1 MQNHYLPHQY
11 NLSNIVYDIPE
22 VFNEGSESYRKTIK
36 IYDTKK
42 NKPLYIQTPELI
54 NIFGVSKKKN
64 YSEILLP
71 LGGIHAIVFKNFLSQ
86 LDNKILKDA
95 NINKNV
101 WFSMT
106 KSESEKE
113 TKRIINTKS
122 VKFIPIIKE
131 INHEATTTMEQ
142 SEHLDKCRDG
152 MIKIKVTST
161 TIVKKDNEEISIDD
175 LLQNNKLRIIL
186 QIYAIWVTMT
196 PLDEEK
202 TSFVSTFG
210 IYLKPEI
217 IEERPSYNLAFIEE
231 EKIIFESDDED
242 DESNR
247 NSDGESISSIEDNE

>member
-11 NLSNIVYDIPE
+11 NLSNIIYDHPE
-22 VFNEGSESYRKTIK
+22 VNHDESRKTIK

-42 NKPLYIQTPELI
+42 GKPLYIQTPELV

-95 NINKNV
+95 NINKNL

-106 KSESEKE
+106 KSESESKE
-113 TKRIINTKS
+113 TKRIINSKS
-122 VKFIPIIKE
+122 VKFIPLIKE
-131 INHEATTTMEQ
+131 INQEVTTTMEQ
-142 SEHLDKCRDG
+142 SEHIDKCHDG
-152 MIKIKVTST
+152 MIKIKITPT
-161 TIVKKDNEEISIDD
+161 TLIKKDFNDINIDE

-186 QIYAIWVTMT
+186 QIYAIWITMT
-196 PLDEEK
+196 PLDDEK

-217 IEERPSYNLAFIEE
+217 IEERTSYNLAFIEE
-231 EKIIFESDDED
+231 EKIIFDSDEEESDKEESDE
-242 DESNR
+242 ELEN
-247 NSDGESISSIEDNE
+247 

>member
-11 NLSNIVYDIPE
+11 NLSNIIYDTPE

-101 WFSMT
+101 WFSMS

-113 TKRIINTKS
+113 IKRIINTKS

-131 INHEATTTMEQ
+131 INHEVTTTMEQ

-152 MIKIKVTST
+152 MIKIKITSP
-161 TIVKKDNEEISIDD
+161 TIIKKDNEEICVDE
-175 LLQNNKLRIIL
+175 LKQNNKLRIIL
-186 QIYAIWVTMT
+186 QIYAIWITMT
-196 PLDEEK
+196 PLDEDK
-202 TSFVSTFG
+202 TSFISTFG

-217 IEERPSYNLAFIEE
+217 IEERPSYNLSFIEE
-231 EKIIFESDDED
+231 EKIIFESEDEDED
-242 DESNR
+242 DNSNR
-247 NSDGESISSIEDNE
+247 NSDGETISSIED